1 MRSVFLSCLLITFS
15 LTGFAQEICDNAI
28 DDDGNG
34 LIDLNDLNGCPC
46 DAVLQ
51 LPTLITNGSFE
62 DFNCCPEGVSQSPYD
77 YLNCA
82 TGWVDYLET
91 ATADYFNTC
100 NYFPGSVPDPLPTGG
115 SGAVGMGIASS
126 PGTSYYE
133 FIAQCLPAQMQTGQ
147 TYEFGFNVASIRRFL
162 GTFADLTYPINYGP
176 VDLAIYGLST
186 CPPMP
191 YDLGIPANICM
202 TDLGWTQLGQVTYV
216 PTENWEEVSFSF
228 AAPFDVQ
235 AIAFGPTCPTP
246 ADYTMSNQSWPYFFF
261 DDFIL
266 EPIVLS
272 IETEGDV
279 CTNDL
284 VLSATPYDA
293 SAAQYQ
299 WYFNGVAILGET
311 GQELHASDL
320 GLMEGIYQI
329 SAWNASD
336 CVVAAD
342 TIEVEWPEPD
352 LTATPFS
359 GCAPLEV
366 EFTNTTSTPIGSSSW
381 DLGDGTIINATDAI
395 HTYSDPGWY
404 DVTLSITSPE
414 GCVKDSLFEDL
425 IQVSAVP
432 TASFV
437 ADTLIGCPGLE
448 VQFTNNST
456 PSTGLTYSWDLGD
469 GTVLTDSDPLHTYA
483 SSGLY
488 DVLLTVSTPEGCEDD
503 TLMVD
508 LIEILPVP
516 EPAFNIQPPAGCIP
530 LTVNFVNQTVD
541 ASSHTNVWD
550 LGNGSV
556 ITSTNATGEY
566 PLVGEYTISL
576 TVTNSI
582 GCSATLTYVDTVVA
596 HGPPTV
602 LFNAL
607 PDSGCAPL
615 TVEFNNDTDPA
626 MTGSCYW
633 EFGEGSTSN
642 SCDPTHVFL
651 EAGTYSVSL
660 EVTSP
665 AGCENDTTIV
675 DLITAL
681 PAPIA
686 DFTMGPQPT
695 DLFSTEIEFTDG
707 SSNDVVTWEWEF
719 DEGTPSSA
727 NTPDTSVIF
736 PPMESGSYPVTLIV
750 TNHHGCMDTTTA
762 VVVIDGVFSVYVPN
776 TFTPDGDGIND
787 DFLPIIRDAADR
799 DYSLTVFDRWGQVIF
814 SSSDL
819 TTGWDGSVDG
829 HEPKTDV
836 YVWLMRVRSDVDNMM
851 REFRGHVTVLK

>member
-1 MRSVFLSCLLITFS
+1 MRSVLLSFLLFTFS
-15 LTGFAQEICDNAI
+15 QITSAQEICDNAI

-62 DFNCCPEGVSQSPYD
+62 DLNCCPEGVSQSPYD

-100 NYFPGSVPDPLPTGG
+100 NYFPASVPDPLPTGG

-133 FIAQCLPAQMQTGQ
+133 FIAQCLPAQMQAGQ

-162 GTFADLTYPINYGP
+162 GTYADITYPINYGP
-176 VDLAIYGLST
+176 VDLAIYGFAS
-186 CPPMP
+186 CPILP
-191 YDLGIPANICM
+191 YDLGLPANICM

-216 PTENWEEVSFSF
+216 PTENWEQVSFSF
-228 AAPFDVQ
+228 VAPFDVQ

-246 ADYTMSNQSWPYFFF
+246 ADYTMGNQSWPYFFF

-266 EPIVLS
+266 EPIVLT
-272 IETEGDV
+272 IETEGDI
-279 CTNDL
+279 CTDDL
-284 VLSATPYDA
+284 VLTATPYDA
-293 SAAQYQ
+293 TAAQYQ
-299 WYFNGVAILGET
+299 WYFNGVAIIGET
-311 GQELHASDL
+311 DQELHASAL
-320 GLMEGIYQI
+320 GLMDGIYQI
-329 SAWNASD
+329 RAWNATD

-352 LTATPFS
+352 LTATPLS

-366 EFTNTTSTPIGSSSW
+366 TFTNTTATPIGTSSW
-381 DLGDGTIINATDAI
+381 DLGDGTIINATNVI
-395 HTYSDPGWY
+395 HTYTDPGWY

-414 GCVKDSLFEDL
+414 GCVKDSLFADL
-425 IQVSAVP
+425 IQVAAVP
-432 TASFV
+432 TASFT

-448 VQFTNNST
+448 VQFTNTSS
-456 PSTGLTYSWDLGD
+456 PSTGLTYTWDLGD
-469 GTVLTDSDPLHTYA
+469 GTELTDTDPLHTYD
-483 SSGLY
+483 SSGTY

-503 TLMVD
+503 TLITE

-516 EPAFNIQPPAGCIP
+516 EPVFSIQPPAGCIP
-530 LTVNFVNQTVD
+530 LTVNFVNQTTD
-541 ASSHTNVWD
+541 AASQTNEWD
-550 LGNGSV
+550 LGNGTV
-556 ITSTNATGEY
+556 VTSTNATGNY
-566 PLVGEYTISL
+566 PIAGEYTVSL

-582 GCSATLTYVDTVVA
+582 GCSAAITYIDTVVA
-596 HGPPTV
+596 HDPPTV
-602 LFNAL
+602 LFSAL

-615 TVEFNNDTDPA
+615 TVEFSNDTDPT
-626 MTGSCYW
+626 MTGSCHW
-633 EFGEGSTSN
+633 EFGDGSTTN
-642 SCDPTHVFL
+642 ICDPTHIFMD
-651 EAGTYSVSL
+651 AGTYSVSL

-665 AGCENDTTIV
+665 AGCVGDTTIV
-675 DLITAL
+675 DLINVL

-686 DFTMGPQPT
+686 DLTMGPQPT
-695 DLFSTEIEFTDG
+695 DLFNTEIEFSDL
-707 SSNDVVTWEWEF
+707 SSDDVIAWEWEF
-719 DEGTPSSA
+719 GDGTPSSA
-727 NTPDTSVIF
+727 NTPDTTVMF
-736 PPMESGSYPVTLIV
+736 PPMGSGSYPVTLIV

-762 VVVIDGVFSVYVPN
+762 VVVIDGVFSVHVPN

-787 DFLPIIRDAADR
+787 DFIPIIRDAADR
-799 DYSLTVFDRWGQVIF
+799 DYAFLVFDRWGELIF

-819 TTGWDGSVDG
+819 NAGWDGSVAG
-829 HEPKTDV
+829 EEPKTDV
-836 YVWLMRVRSDVDNMM
+836 YVWMIRVRSDVDNMM